1 MEDSNTTDSAALAFK
16 NAIPIAFAD
25 HYSPFKSD
33 EFWCHIKPQPDNA
46 EGESPSKGVLDA
58 AGHYLKKFKR

>member
-25 HYSPFKSD
+25 HNSPFKSD
-33 EFWCHIKPQPDNA
+33 
-46 EGESPSKGVLDA
+46 
-58 AGHYLKKFKR
+58 